1 MASGGEN
8 FYSVLGVKKEC
19 TVSELRN
26 AYKKLAMRWH
36 PDRCSASGNS
46 KFIEESK
53 KKFQSIQ
60 EAYSVLSN
68 ANKRFMYDLGLY
80 KNDDDDDDDNIV
92 GQLESWGQNLGGGI
106 IFEYLTESDWVES
119 GNGYNSSIPMA
130 LTLNYPVLLKIS
142 ISSCGENSKAET
154 FEDLQV
160 LFEAMVQGNMQA
172 FNSAPSFPASNS
184 RNNSTNTSS
193 KRNCAD
199 LNSYSGWEQM
209 DFRPAE
215 SHGQSFCLGAEG
227 GLEDSRGGR
236 GSSKRRTAGKQ
247 KSSSQHNMSARD
259 SKISV

>member
-1 MASGGEN
+1 MASGTED

-36 PDRCSASGNS
+36 PDRCSASGNL

-80 KNDDDDDDDNIV
+80 KNDDDDDDNEMGDF
-92 GQLESWGQNLGGGI
+92 LG
-106 IFEYLTESDWVES
+106 EMVDL
-119 GNGYNSSIPMA
+119 MA
-130 LTLNYPVLLKIS
+130 QTKPN
-142 ISSCGENSKAET
+142 ENAKAET

-160 LFEAMVQGNMQA
+160 LFEAMVQDNMQA
-172 FNSAPSFPASNS
+172 FNSDPQFPASNS

-193 KRNCAD
+193 KQNCAD

-215 SHGQSFCLGAEG
+215 SHGQSFCLGADG
-227 GLEDSRGGR
+227 GLEDSRGR
-236 GSSKRRTAGKQ
+236 QKRKFEAENCRKTKVVFSA
-247 KSSSQHNMSARD
+247 QHVS
-259 SKISV
+259 

>member
-1 MASGGEN
+1 MASGGED

-80 KNDDDDDDDNIV
+80 KNDDDDDDDNEMGDFLGEMV
-92 GQLESWGQNLGGGI
+92 DLMAQTKPNTPPYFQLANQLGLI
-106 IFEYLTESDWVES
+106 MMHRASLDSMLPRVAT
-119 GNGYNSSIPMA
+119 
-130 LTLNYPVLLKIS
+130 
-142 ISSCGENSKAET
+142 CENAKAET

-160 LFEAMVQGNMQA
+160 LFEVMVQDNMQA

-184 RNNSTNTSS
+184 RNNSTNTIS
-193 KRNCAD
+193 KRNCVD
-199 LNSYSGWEQM
+199 LNSYSGWEKM

-215 SHGQSFCLGAEG
+215 SHGQNFCLGADG
-227 GLEDSRGGR
+227 GLDDSRGRR
-236 GSSKRRTAGKQ
+236 GSSKRRTVGKQ
-247 KSSSQHNMSARD
+247 KSSSQHNMSSHD

>member
-1 MASGGEN
+1 MASGGED

-80 KNDDDDDDDNIV
+80 KNDDDDDDDNEM
-92 GQLESWGQNLGGGI
+92 GDFLG
-106 IFEYLTESDWVES
+106 EMVDL
-119 GNGYNSSIPMA
+119 MA
-130 LTLNYPVLLKIS
+130 QTKPN
-142 ISSCGENSKAET
+142 ENAKAET

-160 LFEAMVQGNMQA
+160 LFEA
-172 FNSAPSFPASNS
+172 
-184 RNNSTNTSS
+184 
-193 KRNCAD
+193 D
-199 LNSYSGWEQM
+199 
-209 DFRPAE
+209 
-215 SHGQSFCLGAEG
+215 G
-227 GLEDSRGGR
+227 GLDDSRGRR
-236 GSSKRRTAGKQ
+236 GSSKRRTVGKQ
-247 KSSSQHNMSARD
+247 KSSSQHNMSSHD

>member
-80 KNDDDDDDDNIV
+80 KNDDDDDDDNEM
-92 GQLESWGQNLGGGI
+92 GDFLG
-106 IFEYLTESDWVES
+106 EMVDL
-119 GNGYNSSIPMA
+119 MA
-130 LTLNYPVLLKIS
+130 QTKPI
-142 ISSCGENSKAET
+142 ENSKAET

-160 LFEAMVQGNMQA
+160 LFEAMVQ
-172 FNSAPSFPASNS
+172 
-184 RNNSTNTSS
+184 
-193 KRNCAD
+193 D

>member
-1 MASGGEN
+1 MASGTED

-36 PDRCSASGNS
+36 PDKCSASGNL

-80 KNDDDDDDDNIV
+80 NDDDDDDENDM
-92 GQLESWGQNLGGGI
+92 GDFLG
-106 IFEYLTESDWVES
+106 EMVDL
-119 GNGYNSSIPMA
+119 MA
-130 LTLNYPVLLKIS
+130 QTKPN
-142 ISSCGENSKAET
+142 ENAKAET

-160 LFEAMVQGNMQA
+160 LFEAMVQDNMQA
-172 FNSAPSFPASNS
+172 FNPALQYPASNS
-184 RNNSTNTSS
+184 RNNSTNTST

-199 LNSYSGWEQM
+199 INSFSGWEQM

-215 SHGQSFCLGAEG
+215 SNGLSFCLGAVG
-227 GLEDSRGGR
+227 GLMDSRGRR

-247 KSSSQHNMSARD
+247 KSSSRHNVFSGL
-259 SKISV
+259 

>member
-80 KNDDDDDDDNIV
+80 KNDDDDDDDNEM
-92 GQLESWGQNLGGGI
+92 GDFLG
-106 IFEYLTESDWVES
+106 EMVDL
-119 GNGYNSSIPMA
+119 MA
-130 LTLNYPVLLKIS
+130 QTKPI
-142 ISSCGENSKAET
+142 ENSKAET

>member
-1 MASGGEN
+1 MASGGED

-80 KNDDDDDDDNIV
+80 KNDDDDDDDNEM
-92 GQLESWGQNLGGGI
+92 GDFLG
-106 IFEYLTESDWVES
+106 EMVDL
-119 GNGYNSSIPMA
+119 MA
-130 LTLNYPVLLKIS
+130 QTKPN
-142 ISSCGENSKAET
+142 ENAKAET

-160 LFEAMVQGNMQA
+160 LFEVMVQDNMQA

-193 KRNCAD
+193 KRNCVD
-199 LNSYSGWEQM
+199 LNSYSGWEKM

-215 SHGQSFCLGAEG
+215 SHGQNFCLGADG
-227 GLEDSRGGR
+227 GLDDSRGRR
-236 GSSKRRTAGKQ
+236 GSSKRRTVGKQ
-247 KSSSQHNMSARD
+247 KSSSQHNMSSHD